1 MINFASLF
9 NQFRMG
15 GSSIGDLIDSAGVT
29 LDRLLDEDSFSNE
42 FKSGNSKVQ
51 QLYTFSYLV

>member
-9 NQFRMG
+9 NQFRINN
-15 GSSIGDLIDSAGVT
+15 SISDLIDAPGTT
-29 LDRLLDEDSFSNE
+29 LDKLLDEESFLNE

-51 QLYTFSYLV
+51 QL

>member
-9 NQFRMG
+9 NHFKM
-15 GSSIGDLIDSAGVT
+15 GSSVGDLIDSPGVT

-51 QLYTFSYLV
+51 QL